1 MMAITKKRITKL
13 LFITGVTPAG
23 LFFKKND
30 MSTKSILVSAVA
42 ICVCVVGASGYY
54 VLKADRNAA
63 EEVNKRTALWD
74 DERAQLEAEISRARS
89 GVTQTAAPSHE
100 ITSGLDPIVLVERLR
115 NLGEDN
121 RKRIR
126 EALFCFQGM
135 VEAGTESVEPIK
147 GYFLSGDNVQL
158 SGMGRGE
165 GNPFEGRMGMQGGPM
180 SGEMRNRG
188 MGMGRGGGMI
198 PASTRQG
205 LIEVLGDIG
214 GDEAI
219 GLLGQLVPTALD
231 ASELVYMSRVLQGI
245 DESAFRNVTITTAR
259 NLLASSEINN
269 ADKRQLFDLLA
280 QLGDTEYAAAMQNNL
295 IVDGRL
301 DGTTLDFL
309 VRSLGE
315 GAMPAIYSSFMDP
328 NIAQQD
334 QARLM
339 ASAMNFVGSN
349 TQANEMFNT
358 ALNAVGDNQGLKG
371 MMLMG
376 LSGAGPGGEGMTP
389 DVAQNR
395 LNYLNTLEPQ
405 FANDQNMLGL
415 LQTARAQLEYR
426 ANPGAYPEPPQIDFR
441 SMMGGRGMRGG
452 GPGR

>member
-1 MMAITKKRITKL
+1 
-13 LFITGVTPAG
+13 
-23 LFFKKND
+23 
-30 MSTKSILVSAVA
+30 MSAKSILVSAFA
-42 ICVCVVGASGYY
+42 ICFCVVGASGFY
-54 VLKADRNAA
+54 VLKVDRNAA
-63 EEVNKRTALWD
+63 EEVAKRTALWNE
-74 DERAQLEAEISRARS
+74 ERAQLEVEISRARS
-89 GVTQTAAPSHE
+89 GASNIAAPDHE

-126 EALFCFQGM
+126 EALFCFQGL
-135 VEAGTESVEPIK
+135 VEAGTESIDPIK

-158 SGMGRGE
+158 SGMGRGG
-165 GNPFEGRMGMQGGPM
+165 GNPFEGQGGMQPGGNGPMPGDMRNRMGM
-180 SGEMRNRG
+180 

-231 ASELVYMSRVLQGI
+231 ASELVYLSRILQGI

-259 NLLASSEINN
+259 NLLASTEINN
-269 ADKRQLFDLLA
+269 ADKRQLYDLLA
-280 QLGDTEYAAAMQNNL
+280 QLGDTEYAAALQNNL
-295 IVDGRL
+295 IVDGRV

-349 TQANEMFNT
+349 SQANEMFNT
-358 ALNAVGDNQGLKG
+358 ALNSVGDNQGLKG
-371 MMLMG
+371 MLLMG
-376 LSGAGPGGEGMTP
+376 LSGAGPGGEGLTP
-389 DVAQNR
+389 DVAQTR
-395 LNYLNTLEPQ
+395 LNYLSTLEPQ
-405 FANDQNMLGL
+405 YANDQNMLGL
-415 LQTARAQLEYR
+415 IRSTKTQLEYR
-426 ANPGAYPEPPQIDFR
+426 ANPGAFSEPPQMDFR
-441 SMMGGRGMRGG
+441 MMMGGRGMRGG
-452 GPGR
+452 GGGR

>member
-1 MMAITKKRITKL
+1 MLAVPKKGVTKL
-13 LFITGVTPAG
+13 FFLIGVTSHGAV
-23 LFFKKND
+23 FRKNN
-30 MSTKSILVSAVA
+30 MSTKGILVSAIA
-42 ICVCVVGASGYY
+42 ICVCVVGASGFY
-54 VLKADRNAA
+54 VLQADRNAA
-63 EEVNKRTALWD
+63 EEVTKRTERWD
-74 DERAQLEAEISRARS
+74 EERAQLEAEISRARS
-89 GVTQTAAPSHE
+89 GVSNVAAPAHE

-115 NLGEDN
+115 NLGDDN
-121 RKRIR
+121 RKRVR
-126 EALFCFQGM
+126 EALFCFQGL
-135 VEAGTESVEPIK
+135 VEAGTESVDPIK

-165 GNPFEGRMGMQGGPM
+165 GNPFEGRMGMQAGPM
-180 SGEMRNRG
+180 PGEMRNRG

-205 LIEVLGDIG
+205 LMEVLGDIG

-245 DESAFRNVTITTAR
+245 DENAFRNVTITTAR

-269 ADKRQLFDLLA
+269 VDKRQLYDLLA
-280 QLGDTEYAAAMQNNL
+280 GLGDIEYAAAMQNSL

-309 VRSLGE
+309 VRSLDE
-315 GAMPAIYSSFMDP
+315 SAMPAIHSSFMDP
-328 NIAQQD
+328 NIGQQD

-339 ASAMNFVGSN
+339 AAAINFVGSN
-349 TQANEMFNT
+349 TQANEMFST
-358 ALNAVGDNQGLKG
+358 ALSAVGDNQGLRG

-376 LSGAGPGGEGMTP
+376 LSGAGPGGESITP

-405 FANDQNMLGL
+405 FANDQNMLGFF
-415 LQTARAQLEYR
+415 QTARTQLEYR
-426 ANPGAYPEPPQIDFR
+426 ANPGAYPEPPQMDFR
-441 SMMGGRGMRGG
+441 AMMGGRGMRGG